1 MSRIRKYILIVVIT
15 LAIFS
20 TYYVINF
27 IENKYKELLDNNLI
41 KFFLQNDFEV
51 PDKYSNVDKNNNG
64 IADPIDIVNSARKE
78 VEMKTKYKSN
88 YYNGGY
94 PPEGEGVCT
103 DVIWRGLKGAGID
116 LKTLM
121 DNDIKD
127 NKKSYVR
134 VGETPDPNIDFRRVP
149 NQNIFFK
156 RKCISVTT
164 ELKARDCEN
173 LQEWQPGDIVVFLQ
187 DYEHVAIVSDK
198 RDGDGVPYVIHN
210 TNPNASEVKLSW
222 FKCPISAHYRWKY

>member
-1 MSRIRKYILIVVIT
+1 MSRVRKYILIVIIA
-15 LAIFS
+15 LAIFF
-20 TYYVINF
+20 TYFVINF

-41 KFFLQNDFEV
+41 KFFYKSAFEV
-51 PDKYSNVDKNNNG
+51 PKKYSNADKNNNG

-78 VEMKTKYKSN
+78 VEIKTKYKSN
-88 YYNGGY
+88 YYYGGY
-94 PPEGEGVCT
+94 PPDGEGVCT

-121 DNDIKD
+121 DNDIKE
-127 NKKSYVR
+127 NKKSYIR
-134 VGETPDPNIDFRRVP
+134 IRETPDPNIDFRRVP
-149 NQNIFFK
+149 NQNVFFQ
-156 RKCISVTT
+156 RKCNSVTT
-164 ELKARDCEN
+164 ELNARDSEN

-198 RDGDGVPYVIHN
+198 RDEDGIPYVIHN

-222 FKCPISAHYRWKY
+222 FKCPIYAHYRWKY

>member
-1 MSRIRKYILIVVIT
+1 MNRLRKYILIALIA

-20 TYYVINF
+20 TYYIINF
-27 IENKYKELLDNNLI
+27 IENKYKSLLNNNLI
-41 KFFLQNDFEV
+41 RIFIKSDFEV
-51 PDKYSNVDKNNNG
+51 PNKYSNVDKNNNG

-78 VEMKTKYKSN
+78 VQIKTKYKSN
-88 YYNGGY
+88 YYYGGY

-103 DVIWRGLKGAGID
+103 DVIWRGLKGADID

-127 NKKSYVR
+127 NKKNYVR
-134 VGETPDPNIDFRRVP
+134 IGETPDTNIDFRRVQ
-149 NQNIFFK
+149 NQNVFFQ
-156 RKCISVTT
+156 RKCIAVTT
-164 ELKARDCEN
+164 ELKARDREN
-173 LQEWQPGDIVVFLQ
+173 LQEWQPGDIVVFLE

-198 RDGDGVPYVIHN
+198 RDEDGIPYVIHN

-222 FKCPISAHYRWKY
+222 FKCPINAHYRWKY